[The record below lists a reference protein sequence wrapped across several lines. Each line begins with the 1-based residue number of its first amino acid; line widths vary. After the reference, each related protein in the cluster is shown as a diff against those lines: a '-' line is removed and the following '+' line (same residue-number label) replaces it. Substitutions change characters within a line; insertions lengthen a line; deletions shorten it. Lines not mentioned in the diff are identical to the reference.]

1 MRAHVT
7 PSQLTAWRLFITT
20 HATLIEQID
29 QELSVAGCVPLQWYD
44 VLVELHEAPDRRLRM
59 AELARRVILSRSSLT
74 HLADRL
80 EREGLLA
87 RERVDT
93 DRRGAY
99 AVLTDQGYQ
108 ALRAAWPIYARGI
121 AQHFSR
127 HLTEE
132 EVQTL
137 SEVFQRLL
145 TAAAPAET

>member
-1 MRAHVT
+1 
-7 PSQLTAWRLFITT
+7 
-20 HATLIEQID
+20 
-29 QELSVAGCVPLQWYD
+29 
-44 VLVELHEAPDRRLRM
+44 
-59 AELARRVILSRSSLT
+59 
-74 HLADRL
+74 L

-132 EVQTL
+132 ELQTV
-137 SEVFQRLL
+137 SDVFQRLL
-145 TAAAPAET
+145 TAAVLAET

>member
-1 MRAHVT
+1 MSAHVT

-20 HATLIEQID
+20 HTTLIEQID
-29 QELSVAGCVPLQWYD
+29 QELAVAGCVPLQWYD
-44 VLVELHEAPDRRLRM
+44 VLVELQEAPDRRLRM

-74 HLADRL
+74 HIADRL
-80 EREGLLA
+80 EREGLLS

-121 AQHFSR
+121 VQHFSR
-127 HLTEE
+127 HLTEAE
-132 EVQTL
+132 LQTL
-137 SEVFQRLL
+137 SDVFQRLL
-145 TAAAPAET
+145 TAVASAET

>member
-1 MRAHVT
+1 
-7 PSQLTAWRLFITT
+7 
-20 HATLIEQID
+20 
-29 QELSVAGCVPLQWYD
+29 
-44 VLVELHEAPDRRLRM
+44 M

-121 AQHFSR
+121 GQHFSR
-127 HLTEE
+127 DLTDEDI
-132 EVQTL
+132 QTL
-137 SEVFQRLL
+137 TDVFQRLL
-145 TAAAPAET
+145 VPASEGATVQ

>member
-29 QELSVAGCVPLQWYD
+29 QELAVAGCVPLQWYD

-87 RERVDT
+87 RARVDT

-108 ALRAAWPIYARGI
+108 ALRTAWPIYARGI

-132 EVQTL
+132 ELQTV
-137 SEVFQRLL
+137 SKVFQRLL
-145 TAAAPAET
+145 TAVAPAET

>member
-1 MRAHVT
+1 MRVHVT

-20 HATLIEQID
+20 HTTLIEQID
-29 QELSVAGCVPLQWYD
+29 QELAVAGCVPLQWYD
-44 VLVELHEAPDRRLRM
+44 VLVELQEAPDRRLRM

-80 EREGLLA
+80 EREGLLS

-127 HLTEE
+127 HLTEAE
-132 EVQTL
+132 LQTL
-137 SEVFQRLL
+137 SDVFQRLI
-145 TAAAPAET
+145 TAVASAES